1 MTESWIAES
10 LIPDSFLAALA
21 SLATTSHILDSTLGR
36 SLIYLATALLTG
48 IRLWLSYFHLVTP
61 LPYLPWIALASGVL
75 GCLLLMYSTLAQ
87 LAPSTD
93 TMMLPILSWE
103 DIGTFL
109 FHTSVGIGWLAFLM
123 ALLTAVIW
131 IERRA
136 SWVAVLVMLV
146 ALSANSHAGEYGFF
160 SAMFWIDLL
169 HLALAMLWSGGVLI
183 LLYLQLGIAN
193 TSDGSCAGR
202 FSKLALPL
210 FLLLLASG
218 IFRLMMQYET
228 DRSLSELYV
237 GVLLLKLAAIGGVI
251 LAAHGLRK
259 QLKSGS
265 LSDNDFDNGLS
276 IEVFFMAILVFLTAM
291 ITQLPTL

>member
-1 MTESWIAES
+1 MMAESWIAES
-10 LIPDSFLAALA
+10 FLAALT

-36 SLIYLATALLTG
+36 SLVYLATASLIG
-48 IRLWLSYFHLVTP
+48 IRLWRSYFHLVTP

-87 LAPSTD
+87 LAPFTD
-93 TMMLPILSWE
+93 TMLLAILSWE

-109 FHTSVGIGWLAFLM
+109 FHTSVGKGWLAFLT

-131 IERRA
+131 IERKA

-146 ALSANSHAGEYGFF
+146 SLSANSHAGEYGFF
-160 SAMFWIDLL
+160 NAIFWIDLL
-169 HLALAMLWSGGVLI
+169 HLALAMLWSGGVLV
-183 LLYLQLGIAN
+183 LLYLRLSVAN
-193 TSDGSCAGR
+193 VTDGSYAGR

-210 FLLLLASG
+210 FLLLSASG

-237 GVLLLKLAAIGGVI
+237 GVLLLKLAAIAGVI
-251 LAAHGLRK
+251 WSAHGLRK
-259 QLKSGS
+259 QLKARHF
-265 LSDNDFDNGLS
+265 DDRDFDNGLS